1 MARPFFAMPTEYE
14 EGAGEDP
21 LADLTDEQRKRFLEE
36 FNPSPVH
43 TGAMTR
49 GAQGF
54 APLPSPRG
62 ALAPDR
68 EGLVA
73 SAPPPADDLMSRFMA
88 AQQKGAGNAA
98 FANLGGRLDNYA
110 RVFAGIPERQV
121 ETDAVRARPA
131 QELMQAEGLKQQ
143 ERQRTRQTE
152 LDAVSLDKTRAET
165 TKAQASA
172 RATEADE
179 KREAALADPKSPE
192 SASLRDTASALLKDS
207 RGESMIPHDKLEAMS
222 GVQIRDALKFG
233 TSQINA
239 ESMAGYRQ
247 AQLEQQG
254 EQSRRDAA
262 LRAEGL
268 AIQEYIANLNV
279 DSAEAR
285 AEAERDLREK
295 LAKMDAE
302 AKVQAAGRERGEKLG
317 ERAVGGF
324 EFNEG
329 RTPSPDGAKKM
340 AAVAEQSRKIQRGL
354 GRLRELYK
362 QYGTEL
368 FKEHAGEMESEFTSV
383 TTALR
388 IMNEMGV
395 PNGRDYEFLAKELAD
410 PTAWRDLF
418 TSTGRNLSKLDVLT
432 RRVDDSVGIT
442 ADVYGYRR
450 AGGGATKTGTAA
462 NPAPPGGTYESLPSP
477 ALPARPK
484 PVEVTNP
491 ANSPATAPVQKL
503 KPGQKL
509 VDVVPEGEFR
519 KVPMGNGEF
528 RIVVKRNGTLKIV
541 EVKNGNAA
549 K

>member
-14 EGAGEDP
+14 EGAGDDP
-21 LADLTDEQRKRFLEE
+21 LASLTDEERKRFLEQYD
-36 FNPSPVH
+36 PSPVH
-43 TGAMTR
+43 TGAVTR

-54 APLPSPRG
+54 APLPTPRG
-62 ALAPDR
+62 ALTPDR

-73 SAPPPADDLMSRFMA
+73 ATPPPADDLMSRFMA

-98 FANLGGRLDNYA
+98 FANIGGRLDNYA

-131 QELMQAEGLKQQ
+131 QELMQAEGVKSQQ
-143 ERQRTRQTE
+143 RNLARQTE
-152 LDAVSLDKTRAET
+152 LDGVNLDKTRAET

-179 KREAALADPKSPE
+179 KREAALADPKSPD
-192 SASLRDTASALLKDS
+192 SASLRATASALLKDS

-268 AIQEYIANLNV
+268 AIQEYIANLNI

-285 AEAERDLREK
+285 AEAERELREK
-295 LAKMDAE
+295 LAKVDAD
-302 AKVQAAGRERGEKLG
+302 AKIAAAGRERSEKMG

-324 EFNEG
+324 EFADPASP
-329 RTPSPDGAKKM
+329 PSADGSKKM
-340 AAVAEQSRKIQRGL
+340 AAVSIANDSIAGSLNNLE
-354 GRLRELYK
+354 RLFK
-362 QYGTEL
+362 DHGTEITGDI
-368 FKEHAGEMESEFTSV
+368 ATMMQSEWKNITDQV
-383 TTALR
+383 R
-388 IMNEMGV
+388 IIGEMGV
-395 PNGRDYEFLAKELAD
+395 PNGRDYEMLALQIPKTVGLRAGVT
-410 PTAWRDLF
+410 PNSWIQPKFATLRGQMGRLVGATAKAYKF
-418 TSTGRNLSKLDVLT
+418 KPV
-432 RRVDDSVGIT
+432 
-442 ADVYGYRR
+442 
-450 AGGGATKTGTAA
+450 GGGATTGTAD
-462 NPAPPGGTYESLPSP
+462 NPAPSGGTYEMPDAGVKP
-477 ALPARPK
+477 APK
-484 PVEVTNP
+484 PKP
-491 ANSPATAPVQKL
+491 AKTKAVVGQPSRSDRKL
-503 KPGQKL
+503 DPTKKA
-509 VDVVPEGEFR
+509 
-519 KVPMGNGEF
+519 
-528 RIVVKRNGTLKIV
+528 VKRTVTKDKRYVREDYEDGTYGLA
-541 EVKNGNAA
+541 KN